1 MRLSEKL
8 RVCRKKNNMTQ
19 EQFAKKLNVSRKTV
33 SGWEN
38 GRSFPDI
45 ETLVNISNN
54 FDISIDQ
61 LLKNSDNAIDYY
73 QLEISNYNSNKRKTV
88 IFYLV
93 LLIFFCLSFIQL
105 LGLLKL
111 PYHITILGL
120 LVSLI
125 VYAIIYPEWF
135 KLNSLKKILR
145 IAICFAAFFTLN
157 CILFVISN
165 NLYDFKDVYIML
177 GVSFGSF
184 ILSFFISISAV
195 ILLFC
200 YPSFF
205 INKKTRIR

>member
-135 KLNSLKKILR
+135 KLNSLKK
-145 IAICFAAFFTLN
+145 
-157 CILFVISN
+157 
-165 NLYDFKDVYIML
+165 Y
-177 GVSFGSF
+177 
-184 ILSFFISISAV
+184 
-195 ILLFC
+195 
-200 YPSFF
+200 
-205 INKKTRIR
+205 